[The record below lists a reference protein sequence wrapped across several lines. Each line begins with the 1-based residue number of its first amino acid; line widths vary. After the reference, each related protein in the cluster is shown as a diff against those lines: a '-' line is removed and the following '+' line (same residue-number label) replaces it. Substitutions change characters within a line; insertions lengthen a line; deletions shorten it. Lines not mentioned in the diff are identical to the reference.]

1 MYKFDL
7 ELNKRNLHCEIGGLA
22 ERASGCVFIQ
32 YGETSILAVTQLGE
46 EREELDYF
54 PLNCRFEERYYAAGR
69 IRGSRF
75 VKREGR
81 PSDYSVLI
89 SRIIDR
95 AIRPR
100 FPKNLKQEVQIL
112 DTCLSWDEKNDL
124 AVLGLLG
131 TSLSLMIS
139 EIPWAGPVA
148 ALRIGRKDDQ
158 LIINPTIEEREA
170 GKLDIFF
177 SAVEKKDDILVN
189 MIEVEGDEVP
199 ESIIEEAFK
208 IAKPELKKIIEFQKE
223 IASKL
228 AKEKITLPEE
238 SHQEEVAAMTR
249 DFLKDKLESV
259 IYQQSNKERDKGL
272 KELKKALLEKINQDC
287 SDEEL
292 KKEKIKE
299 GEYFFDQIFDET
311 IKKNIL
317 EKEQRPDGRG
327 LDDIRPIE
335 TAVSLLPVV
344 HGSGLFSRGLTRVLS
359 VVTLGSPDDRQI
371 LDEMALTGKKNF
383 IHFYNFPPYS
393 SGETGP
399 IRGPGRREIG
409 HGALA
414 EKAVWPV
421 IPDFQDFPYTIL
433 IVSEVL
439 SSNGSTSM
447 ASVSGA
453 SLSLMDAG
461 VPIKRPVAGIAM
473 GIVEAEDGRYKI
485 LTDIQGPE
493 DSHGGMDFKVAGT
506 EKGITAVQLDVKI
519 DGING
524 KILKEVLERAK
535 KARVK
540 ILAETGKTL
549 AQPRPELTKR
559 APIILKLVIDPEKIG
574 LVVGS
579 GGRTINE
586 IIDSCGVD
594 INIEDSGEVFVIAKD
609 RESGEKAIEW
619 VKNLTKEVAVGE
631 TYQGTVKRIMDFGAF
646 VEILPGQEGM
656 VHISKFVPE
665 RIDKV
670 SDLVQVGDVIP
681 VKVIGVDEVGKIS
694 LSAQAAGFKPKK
706 K

>member
-1 MYKFDL
+1 
-7 ELNKRNLHCEIGGLA
+7 
-22 ERASGCVFIQ
+22 
-32 YGETSILAVTQLGE
+32 
-46 EREELDYF
+46 
-54 PLNCRFEERYYAAGR
+54 
-69 IRGSRF
+69 
-75 VKREGR
+75 
-81 PSDYSVLI
+81 
-89 SRIIDR
+89 
-95 AIRPR
+95 
-100 FPKNLKQEVQIL
+100 
-112 DTCLSWDEKNDL
+112 
-124 AVLGLLG
+124 
-131 TSLSLMIS
+131 
-139 EIPWAGPVA
+139 
-148 ALRIGRKDDQ
+148 
-158 LIINPTIEEREA
+158 
-170 GKLDIFF
+170 
-177 SAVEKKDDILVN
+177 
-189 MIEVEGDEVP
+189 
-199 ESIIEEAFK
+199 
-208 IAKPELKKIIEFQKE
+208 
-223 IASKL
+223 
-228 AKEKITLPEE
+228 
-238 SHQEEVAAMTR
+238 
-249 DFLKDKLESV
+249 
-259 IYQQSNKERDKGL
+259 
-272 KELKKALLEKINQDC
+272 
-287 SDEEL
+287 
-292 KKEKIKE
+292 
-299 GEYFFDQIFDET
+299 
-311 IKKNIL
+311 
-317 EKEQRPDGRG
+317 
-327 LDDIRPIE
+327 
-335 TAVSLLPVV
+335 
-344 HGSGLFSRGLTRVLS
+344 
-359 VVTLGSPDDRQI
+359 
-371 LDEMALTGKKNF
+371 MALTGKKNF